1 MASHFAGDSAQF
13 LIPRRTFMTI
23 SRIFLAIALIF
34 AIFGISSA
42 PARAQSSDE
51 IALGAYYY
59 LGNGMNAPG
68 DMAAVNAWRSQVG
81 RLPAVWSIYQSWTGW
96 NQFPIAQAQSA
107 QKLGGRLMVTWE
119 PWSGAIGDAN
129 WSCRRVA
136 QGDYDPYIRQ
146 YARAVRQCGVPVMIR
161 LAHEMNGDWYPWGTA
176 YVTSD
181 ARRNGNS
188 PADYVLMWQRVVR
201 IFRVEGARNASW
213 IWAPNL
219 IYQTPFNSYERQRAD
234 LQDLYPGDEWVDW
247 IGLSIYNDGAR
258 RPWRSFAQL
267 FDGSY
272 QIVASLANKPMM
284 IAELGVTE
292 QGAPRGQSKA
302 QWIADTFLQEI
313 PRRYPRVK
321 LVNYFFRDKTN
332 QGESNFRFDSSPDA
346 LKAFRSVVA
355 SPLYAG
361 NVTDTPSRQD
371 FPTTVASAK
380 IIARPQQP
388 IDAPD
393 DAPETVMSG
402 NNGVVRNDSGDRQ
415 AMLPQLRLQR

>member
-1 MASHFAGDSAQF
+1 M
-13 LIPRRTFMTI
+13 TF
-23 SRIFLAIALIF
+23 SRILLALAFIF
-34 AIFGISSA
+34 ATFGILSS
-42 PARAQSSDE
+42 PVRAQNSDG

-96 NQFPIAQAQSA
+96 NQFPVAQAQRA

-119 PWSGAIGDAN
+119 PWSGAVRDEN

-136 QGDYDPYIRQ
+136 QGAYDPYIRQ
-146 YARAVRQCGVPVMIR
+146 YARAVRQCGAPVLIR

-176 YVTSD
+176 YVTDD
-181 ARRNGNS
+181 ARHNDNS
-188 PADYVLMWQRVVR
+188 PADYVAMWQRVVR

-213 IWAPNL
+213 VWAPN
-219 IYQTPFNSYERQRAD
+219 IVYQTAFNSYERQRAD
-234 LQDLYPGDEWVDW
+234 LEDLYPGDAWVDW
-247 IGLSIYNDGAR
+247 VGLSIYNDGAR
-258 RPWRSFAQL
+258 RPWRSFGQL

-272 QIVASLANKPMM
+272 RIVAGLTDKPMM

-302 QWIADTFLQEI
+302 QWISDTFLQEI

-332 QGESNFRFDSSPDA
+332 EGESNFRFDSSPDA
-346 LKAFRSVVA
+346 LAAFRSVVA
-355 SPLYAG
+355 SPLYGG
-361 NVTDTPSRQD
+361 NMTDMAPRQN
-371 FPTTVASAK
+371 FPMTLTVAKAVV
-380 IIARPQQP
+380 RPKP
-388 IDAPD
+388 HFEALDEAPQM
-393 DAPETVMSG
+393 VMSG
-402 NNGVVRNDSGDRQ
+402 NDGIVRNGDRE
-415 AMLPQLRLQR
+415 AILPQIRLQR